1 MTYISASLA
10 AEVHPQRAT
19 AFGVLAADRRC
30 ATRRPSAR
38 ACHGTVGRGAGER
51 GDRDT
56 GGAGRGKLGE
66 RLQPGALGRLGAMKS
81 GRKWVCLKMGY
92 TYTQWLLIIIPI
104 KWLFHWEYTLFSD
117 KPK

>member
-10 AEVHPQRAT
+10 AEVHPQHAT

-30 ATRRPSAR
+30 AARRPSAR

-51 GDRDT
+51 GDRDA

-66 RLQPGALGRLGAMKS
+66 RLPPGALGDFGAMKS
-81 GRKWVCLKMGY
+81 GRKWLENG
-92 TYTQWLLIIIPI
+92 P
-104 KWLFHWEYTLFSD
+104 
-117 KPK
+117 